1 MRALRDK
8 LWAKLTALVLFVL
21 LGFLALL
28 RTAQLF
34 SNYMSGDEVGGSV
47 LFIAVCAA
55 GCLVCLV
62 FSLSSAGHW
71 AEHEGIYLTW
81 LDRIPL
87 DVLFL
92 VPLCMWMEASWATV
106 GLYWLSSIVYWA
118 ALLCVTALFAVSFAA
133 RCKAGD
139 LWRNTLIWRT
149 VRVTGRAARSV
160 WRGMRQ
166 LVRGLP
172 LVWRTALV
180 LGAVLIV
187 NLWAVSYSGDGML
200 LLIVLLVNGA
210 VILAALLLALD
221 LRRLQEAGEKL
232 ARGDYAGSPALSRW
246 ALPDLR
252 AHADHLGSVGAGVQR
267 AVEERMKSEHLKTE
281 LITNVSHDIKTPITS
296 IVNYVDLLKK
306 EPLPE
311 GPAREYVAVL
321 DRQSQRLKKL
331 TEDLVEA
338 SKAATGNIPVVLEPT
353 DLHLLLGQV
362 VGEYAPR
369 LAECALEPVMDFC
382 EDSPVIQA
390 DGRLLWRVLDNLM
403 GNICKYALPGT
414 RVYLTTAEAGGM
426 VHLTVKNI
434 SRYPLNI
441 SGQELTERFVRGD
454 ASRSTEGSGLGLS
467 IAQSL
472 TQLQK
477 GLFEIVIDGDLFK
490 AHLTFPPAAEGS
502 K

>member
-1 MRALRDK
+1 MKNLLDK
-8 LWAKLTALVLFVL
+8 LWAKLLAFALMLLLGLLTLLSTMDLWQGVPIGEQVL
-21 LGFLALL
+21 LLL
-28 RTAQLF
+28 
-34 SNYMSGDEVGGSV
+34 
-47 LFIAVCAA
+47 VCAA
-55 GCLVCLV
+55 GCLACTA
-62 FSLSSAGHW
+62 FSLASAGHW
-71 AEHEGIYLTW
+71 EGHEGIYLTW

-92 VPLCMWMEASWATV
+92 VPLCMWLELESELYSASV
-106 GLYWLSSIVYWA
+106 LYWA
-118 ALLCVTALFAVSFAA
+118 ALLCVTALFVLSFAA

-139 LWRNTLIWRT
+139 LWRNTLIWRIART
-149 VRVTGRAARSV
+149 AYRAARYL
-160 WRGMRQ
+160 WHGGRQ
-166 LVRGLP
+166 LVRSLP

-180 LGAVLIV
+180 LGAVLLV
-187 NLWAVSYSGDGML
+187 DLWAVSYSGDFLFML
-200 LLIVLLVNGA
+200 VVLLVNGA

-221 LRRLQEAGEKL
+221 LRRLQEAAEKL
-232 ARGDYAGSPALSRW
+232 ARGDYSGPPVLSRW

-252 AHADHLGSVGAGVQR
+252 RSADCLGSVGAGVQR

-311 GPAREYVAVL
+311 GAVREYVAVL

-369 LAECALEPVMDFC
+369 LTACSLEPVMDFC
-382 EDSPVIQA
+382 EGSPVIEA

-490 AHLTFPPAAEGS
+490 AHLSFPPAADERRNES
-502 K
+502 

>member
-34 SNYMSGDEVGGSV
+34 SNYMPGDEVGGSV

-55 GCLVCLV
+55 GCLVCLI

-149 VRVTGRAARSV
+149 VRVTGRAARSL

-321 DRQSQRLKKL
+321 DR
-331 TEDLVEA
+331 
-338 SKAATGNIPVVLEPT
+338 
-353 DLHLLLGQV
+353 
-362 VGEYAPR
+362 
-369 LAECALEPVMDFC
+369 
-382 EDSPVIQA
+382 
-390 DGRLLWRVLDNLM
+390 
-403 GNICKYALPGT
+403 
-414 RVYLTTAEAGGM
+414 
-426 VHLTVKNI
+426 
-434 SRYPLNI
+434 
-441 SGQELTERFVRGD
+441 
-454 ASRSTEGSGLGLS
+454 
-467 IAQSL
+467 
-472 TQLQK
+472 
-477 GLFEIVIDGDLFK
+477 
-490 AHLTFPPAAEGS
+490 
-502 K
+502 